1 MLTSPNDNLKLI
13 FTIFSFYV
21 MMIVLLCLSSNYS
34 IYAYQNYVLVQN
46 WERNNDIHKIS
57 EIHDVL
63 ATKDFVFVPDYENHN
78 IKKFTKNGTFI
89 LEWGQEG
96 TDPGQFD
103 TPHSM
108 AIDSQGYVYVSDMS
122 NNRIQKFDNNGTFI
136 IEWGIAGMGAGEFLH
151 PHGMAVDSNDD
162 VYVADAQLT
171 DIQKF
176 NKDGQFSKSEGLDV
190 DPDGYVYVADTG
202 NKRIQVFALS
212 NSTIAPTK

>member
-1 MLTSPNDNLKLI
+1 VLL
-13 FTIFSFYV
+13 
-21 MMIVLLCLSSNYS
+21 IVLLCLFSNNS
-34 IYAYQNYVLVQN
+34 AFGYQNYVLVQN

-96 TDPGQFD
+96 TGPGQFD

-108 AIDSQGYVYVSDMS
+108 AIDSQGYVYVSDM
-122 NNRIQKFDNNGTFI
+122 NNKRIQKFDNNGTFI
-136 IEWGIAGMGAGEFLH
+136 IEWGIEGNGGAGEFLH

-176 NKDGQFSKSEGLDV
+176 TKDGQFIRKWGSEGSGQGQFGWMENIDIDSKNNL
-190 DPDGYVYVADTG
+190 YVADL
-202 NKRIQVFALS
+202 K
-212 NSTIAPTK
+212 TIEFKIYQRWKLHFRMGF